1 MCRELNFATA
11 ILFLQG
17 RRQIIIAKKK
27 KKKLPS
33 YYSEYKLQFKPN
45 IDGAKGKFCL
55 LTTVNCQD

>member
-27 KKKLPS
+27 KKLPS

-45 IDGAKGKFCL
+45 ISGAEGKFCL
-55 LTTVNCQD
+55 LATVNCQD